1 MTVHFNDQSKQA
13 VFLFSSQ
20 NFLKDISNNCSPCVD
35 PVTCI
40 GLKRAVQTLACRLM
54 FPQHFTFSP
63 DSTCTWASLTR
74 QKQETFF
81 LFLNYQSTQP
91 THILL
96 FEILIKP
103 MQDNNIG
110 GLFLPTVL
118 PPSVIISVSATRR
131 LPIIPVPISVTAILL
146 FMNDNYYLVVFKNKK
161 KSYTAHDLKEFLLFT
176 PCYHL
181 LSTVVLPLIHLTP
194 RP

>member
-20 NFLKDISNNCSPCVD
+20 NFLKDISNNCSPCVLIQLHVQD
-35 PVTCI
+35 
-40 GLKRAVQTLACRLM
+40 LKRAARRLT
-54 FPQHFTFSP
+54 FPQHFLFSP

-96 FEILIKP
+96 FEILIKT

-161 KSYTAHDLKEFLLFT
+161 KSCTAHDLKEFLLFT

>member
-1 MTVHFNDQSKQA
+1 
-13 VFLFSSQ
+13 
-20 NFLKDISNNCSPCVD
+20 
-35 PVTCI
+35 
-40 GLKRAVQTLACRLM
+40 M
-54 FPQHFTFSP
+54 FPQHFKFAP

-161 KSYTAHDLKEFLLFT
+161 KSCTAHDLKEFLLFT

-181 LSTVVLPLIHLTP
+181 VSTVVLPLIHLTP
-194 RP
+194 RPWILKNLEITIKFTSNLKVITEHSVSIHLSVSILFFKI